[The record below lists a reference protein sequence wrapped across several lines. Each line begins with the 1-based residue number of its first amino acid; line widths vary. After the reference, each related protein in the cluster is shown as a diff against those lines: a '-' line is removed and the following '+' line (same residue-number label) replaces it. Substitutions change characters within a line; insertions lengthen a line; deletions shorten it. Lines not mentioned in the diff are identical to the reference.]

1 LSTTAGNPTILIGIV
16 FLLFVWLVVLSIQLS
31 VIRRRYRVVNEAAK
45 RGNLAGTINQCV
57 KDIDE
62 IETQLKEAKLYQEQ
76 TWNQLQGVIQR
87 VGMVRF
93 DAFGDAGGNLSFAAA
108 MLNESG
114 DGLIVS
120 SINGRQESRCYAKPV
135 KGGQSSYTLSR
146 EEKEAIAKAMSG
158 RFSRQGKERLFGE

>member
-16 FLLFVWLVVLSIQLS
+16 FLLFVWLVVLSVQLS

-93 DAFGDAGGNLSFAAA
+93 DAFGDAGGKLSFAAA

-146 EEKEAIAKAMSG
+146 EEKEAIAKAMG
-158 RFSRQGKERLFGE
+158 RFSRQDKERLFGE